1 MRREFSDF
9 LQGSDIH
16 KHVEGQLMK
25 EDSPLDLEGLDLLD
39 PVDYDM
45 DIYKVD
51 GDLEVDVHVTYDIK
65 TPCDRCLKT
74 VEETIDSES
83 HVVVTT
89 DEEEDD
95 EANVLLV
102 ETLDEFPLAEIVFS
116 QVITS
121 VPIKVLCDDDC
132 KGLCP
137 VCGEDLNEH
146 PDHHC
151 ESEGISPFESLKNLF
166 DEKA

>member
-9 LQGSDIH
+9 LQGSEIH
-16 KHVEGQLMK
+16 KHVEGQMMK
-25 EDSPLDLEGLDLLD
+25 EESPLDISGMGLID
-39 PVDYDM
+39 PIDYDM

-51 GDLEVDVHVTYDIK
+51 GDLEVDVRVTYDIK
-65 TPCDRCLKT
+65 VPCDRCLKT

-83 HVVVTT
+83 RVVVTT
-89 DEEEDD
+89 NGEEDD
-95 EANVLLV
+95 DGNVLLV
-102 ETLDEFPLAEIVFS
+102 STLDEFPLAEIVFS

-121 VPIKVLCDDDC
+121 VPNKVLCNEDC
-132 KGLCP
+132 RGLCP

-151 ESEGISPFESLKNLF
+151 ESEGVSPFESLKNLF

>member
-16 KHVEGQLMK
+16 KHVEGQLTK
-25 EDSPLDLEGLDLLD
+25 GDSPLDLAGLDLKD
-39 PVDYDM
+39 PIDYSM

-51 GDLEVDVHVTYDIK
+51 GDLNVVVKVNYTVHTR
-65 TPCDRCLKT
+65 CDRCLRP
-74 VEETIDSES
+74 VEKAVESES
-83 HVVVTT
+83 HIVVTT
-89 DEEEDD
+89 NGEEEDD
-95 EANVLLV
+95 GNVLLV
-102 ETLDEFPLAEIVFS
+102 ESLDEFPLAELVFS

-121 VPIKVLCDDDC
+121 VPIKVLCDEDC
-132 KGLCP
+132 RGLCP

-151 ESEGISPFESLKNLF
+151 EVEDVSPFGSLKNLF

>member
-51 GDLEVDVHVTYDIK
+51 GDLEVERASRRNT
-65 TPCDRCLKT
+65 
-74 VEETIDSES
+74 
-83 HVVVTT
+83 
-89 DEEEDD
+89 
-95 EANVLLV
+95 
-102 ETLDEFPLAEIVFS
+102 
-116 QVITS
+116 
-121 VPIKVLCDDDC
+121 
-132 KGLCP
+132 G
-137 VCGEDLNEH
+137 
-146 PDHHC
+146 
-151 ESEGISPFESLKNLF
+151 
-166 DEKA
+166 

>member
-9 LQGSDIH
+9 LQGSEIH
-16 KHVEGQLMK
+16 KHVEGQMMK
-25 EDSPLDLEGLDLLD
+25 EESPLDISGMGLID
-39 PVDYDM
+39 PIDYDM

-51 GDLEVDVHVTYDIK
+51 GDLEVDVRVGYSFESC
-65 TPCDRCLKT
+65 CDRCLKP
-74 VEETIDSES
+74 VEETVESES
-83 HVVVTT
+83 HIVVTT
-89 DEEEDD
+89 DDSEDD
-95 EANVLLV
+95 DGNVLLV
-102 ETLDEFPLAEIVFS
+102 ETLDEFPLAELVFS

-121 VPIKVLCDDDC
+121 VPNKVLCNEAC
-132 KGLCP
+132 SGLCP

-151 ESEGISPFESLKNLF
+151 ESEGVSPFESLKNLF